1 MPALTRSHH
10 LRGRPRRNGDGQE
23 KKSRHWCE
31 AIKKCCGPNGDDHAL
46 DAVWAMRT
54 WWPSPRLVGSRAI
67 ILFELLL
74 CQLVRLSLEGSLAAL
89 RARDRPAD
97 KGQIELETLDDR
109 VVGRLAHAH
118 RKSTGDEICGIPQIS
133 PQISQDLNHLVRG
146 APSSKTLCVIAPTP
160 LPRAMAASRVRETA
174 TAYPADE

>member
-1 MPALTRSHH
+1 
-10 LRGRPRRNGDGQE
+10 
-23 KKSRHWCE
+23 
-31 AIKKCCGPNGDDHAL
+31 
-46 DAVWAMRT
+46 MRT

-109 VVGRLAHAH
+109 VVGRLAHC
-118 RKSTGDEICGIPQIS
+118 TPEICDEICGIPQIS